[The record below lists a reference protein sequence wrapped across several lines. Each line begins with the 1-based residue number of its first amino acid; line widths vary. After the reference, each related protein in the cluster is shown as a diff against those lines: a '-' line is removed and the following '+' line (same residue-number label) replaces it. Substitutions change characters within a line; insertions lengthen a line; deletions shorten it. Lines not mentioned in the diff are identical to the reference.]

1 MDNFKEIVQNKADSD
16 LLGMVYQFDGWSP
29 EILNDVEAQLF
40 KRGILPNDIV
50 EKKQRLIEMEENQLF
65 EGRDASPFGLLIGWL
80 TLFGLLGIFFG
91 YQYAYSKVRSKY
103 TDRIYF
109 KYNETSRKHGNYL
122 FVISI
127 LLSALVFFYKLVIES
142 GKSI

>member
-29 EILNDVEAQLF
+29 EMLKEVEAELF

-50 EKKQRLIEMEENQLF
+50 EKKQQLFKMEENQLL

-80 TLFGLLGIFFG
+80 TVFGLLGIFFG

-122 FVISI
+122 FVFYFAISR
-127 LLSALVFFYKLVIES
+127 SVFL
-142 GKSI
+142 